1 MTEGCTIYYGNVW
14 FYCGSTIKTK
24 QGNFLSILRFIITE
38 QSGQWANW
46 TFSVIL
52 HIYLLKFE
60 PRVSCWQTSVM
71 YYSSNS
77 PSRRKIETSYW
88 NWCRAGDKIWDTCK
102 MWDYNIGMGSRDKN
116 AVQPHKVRHL
126 RLQRFK
132 VKRSCNESESIF
144 MQCREKH
151 ASMRR
156 LQWTAQSETS
166 SRFLSVWV
174 RLGWSVLCHNKK
186 QWISSTCY
194 SH

>member
-1 MTEGCTIYYGNVW
+1 
-14 FYCGSTIKTK
+14 
-24 QGNFLSILRFIITE
+24 
-38 QSGQWANW
+38 
-46 TFSVIL
+46 
-52 HIYLLKFE
+52 
-60 PRVSCWQTSVM
+60 
-71 YYSSNS
+71 
-77 PSRRKIETSYW
+77 
-88 NWCRAGDKIWDTCK
+88 

-116 AVQPHKVRHL
+116 AVQPHKVRPL

-186 QWISSTCY
+186 Q
-194 SH
+194 